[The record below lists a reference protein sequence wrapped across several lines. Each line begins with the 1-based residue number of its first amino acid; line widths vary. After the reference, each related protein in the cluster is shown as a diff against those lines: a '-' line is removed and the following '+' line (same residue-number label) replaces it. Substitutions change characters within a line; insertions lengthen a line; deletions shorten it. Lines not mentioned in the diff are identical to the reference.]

1 MAERGHRFN
10 VGSFACTVVADQER
24 DTTGGPPRSFINATP
39 EESQAAAAAYAEAIG
54 DAKSSISMNILIVD
68 TGKHRVLVDT
78 GNGPSDT
85 SPRGGMLDGLA
96 AAGIDPISIDVVIT
110 THGHGDHIAGNT
122 DGQGNPTFP
131 NARYVISDAEW
142 QRLIAEPNESAQ
154 KHLLAIA
161 DRYERITPGDELVP
175 GITSIPA
182 PGHAP
187 GMMALLVG
195 DGEER
200 LLHLADTFHAPFQP
214 GHPDW
219 YLGFDADPEQ
229 TVRTRRDLLDLAA
242 REGYLVIAYHPPF
255 PGLGRIEADGDA
267 WRWRP
272 GG

>member
-1 MAERGHRFN
+1 MTDRVHRFN
-10 VGSFACTVVADQER
+10 VGSFACTVVCDTER
-24 DTTGGPPRSFINATP
+24 DTTGGPPRAFINATP
-39 EESQAAAAAYAEAIG
+39 EESQAAAAAYAEASG
-54 DAKSSISMNILIVD
+54 THRSSVSMNILVVD

-78 GNGPSDT
+78 GNGPSDA

-96 AAGIDPISIDVVIT
+96 AAGIDPASIDVVIT

-142 QRLIAEPNESAQ
+142 QRLTAEPNESAQ
-154 KHLLAIA
+154 KHLLTIA
-161 DRYERITPGDELVP
+161 DRYERITPGGEIVQ
-175 GITSIPA
+175 GITSVPA

-187 GMMALLVG
+187 GMMALLIGEG
-195 DGEER
+195 DER
-200 LLHLADTFHAPFQP
+200 LLHLADVFHAPYQP

-219 YLGFDADPEQ
+219 YLGFDADPAQ
-229 TVRTRRDLLDLAA
+229 TVRTRRELLDLAA
-242 REGYLVIAYHPPF
+242 REGYRVIAYHPPF

-272 GG
+272 ET